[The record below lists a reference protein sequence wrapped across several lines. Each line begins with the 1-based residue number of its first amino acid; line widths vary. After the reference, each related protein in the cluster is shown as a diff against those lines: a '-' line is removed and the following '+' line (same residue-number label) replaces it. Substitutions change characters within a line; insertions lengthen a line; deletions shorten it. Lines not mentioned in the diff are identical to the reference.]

1 MQNHFA
7 VILKANRETPA
18 LFEGGSSEVVT
29 WLKNQ
34 LDVSL
39 FEVFDTQGMRY
50 LSVRNFIATY
60 SVHFVSKFYRMNPET
75 DDLLPNG
82 RALRVGMRVLI
93 DDTKRRIN
101 TNVEGGM
108 SDWQYDNALELNRW
122 CTIVGGLEVSLSQT
136 RFIAQYED
144 GTKRLRV
151 ADTSY
156 PWLVKLDS
164 IPESNDRHAALTQM
178 ILEAMVDAIRI
189 NNNVEDFKAKEA
201 RLGAVVQNTAAKI
214 EGRLW

>member
-1 MQNHFA
+1 MLNHFA

-93 DDTKRRIN
+93 DDTKRRID

-122 CTIVGGLEVSLSQT
+122 CTIMGGLEVSLSQT
-136 RFIAQYED
+136 RFIAQYDD

-151 ADTSY
+151 VDTSY

-164 IPESNDRHAALTQM
+164 IPESTDRRDALIQM
-178 ILEAMVDAIRI
+178 IVEAMSDAIRI
-189 NNNVEDFKAKEA
+189 DASVSDRTEKETK
-201 RLGAVVQNTAAKI
+201 LGTVVRDTVVKI